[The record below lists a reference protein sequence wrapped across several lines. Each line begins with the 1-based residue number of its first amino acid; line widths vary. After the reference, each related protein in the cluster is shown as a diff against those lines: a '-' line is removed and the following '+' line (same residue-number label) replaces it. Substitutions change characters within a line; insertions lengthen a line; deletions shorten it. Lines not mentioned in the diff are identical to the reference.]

1 MQTLLLWLFYISSF
15 YAFIPGLI
23 TRIFG
28 FRVFRRGIT
37 EHEYALTFDDGP
49 DSVYTPKLLDLLKR
63 YNAKATFFVVGSHA
77 EQHPEIVKR
86 IYDEGHLIGIH
97 NYVHKSNWLMRP
109 GTVKK
114 QIMKTDKVIHTITG
128 ERSSYY
134 RPPWGIVNL
143 FDFAKR
149 SQFKIVLWSSMFGD
163 WRERIGADRLTERM
177 LNKLQPGEVM
187 LLHDCGLTAG
197 ANPDAPQQMLI
208 ALERVLEEAERR
220 GMKAIRID
228 EMIEA
233 KEKAPERKLPRLKRA
248 SVKVWLLWETLFH
261 AMFRLKS
268 IRPYD
273 PFIHY
278 RLRTYK
284 GQTVEMNDGATLS
297 KGDKVIEL
305 HFDNEKLFR
314 LGVRSR
320 SMVHLAIQ
328 MIRATEDQF
337 PELAR
342 IILSDPE
349 LQQAKA
355 IYGITMINRGPKNFG
370 FKIVDLKDGLF
381 ARSTT
386 MYLKFLL
393 RIINPSGQERLKDHA
408 EQMVPKLL
416 VMSVAQLIERFSESG
431 SHRRQQ
437 VKEPS
442 DPQEEKKGE
451 LLDLN
456 LVASSQGI
464 GSTPPAM

>member
-1 MQTLLLWLFYISSF
+1 
-15 YAFIPGLI
+15 
-23 TRIFG
+23 
-28 FRVFRRGIT
+28 
-37 EHEYALTFDDGP
+37 
-49 DSVYTPKLLDLLKR
+49 
-63 YNAKATFFVVGSHA
+63 
-77 EQHPEIVKR
+77 
-86 IYDEGHLIGIH
+86 
-97 NYVHKSNWLMRP
+97 
-109 GTVKK
+109 
-114 QIMKTDKVIHTITG
+114 
-128 ERSSYY
+128 
-134 RPPWGIVNL
+134 
-143 FDFAKR
+143 
-149 SQFKIVLWSSMFGD
+149 
-163 WRERIGADRLTERM
+163 
-177 LNKLQPGEVM
+177 
-187 LLHDCGLTAG
+187 
-197 ANPDAPQQMLI
+197 
-208 ALERVLEEAERR
+208 
-220 GMKAIRID
+220 
-228 EMIEA
+228 
-233 KEKAPERKLPRLKRA
+233 
-248 SVKVWLLWETLFH
+248 
-261 AMFRLKS
+261 
-268 IRPYD
+268 
-273 PFIHY
+273 
-278 RLRTYK
+278 
-284 GQTVEMNDGATLS
+284 
-297 KGDKVIEL
+297 
-305 HFDNEKLFR
+305 
-314 LGVRSR
+314 
-320 SMVHLAIQ
+320 MVHLAIQ